1 VDNLG
6 PGLFAAR
13 RPAYT
18 GQVIVECP
26 NCQARYRLS
35 EAVLAK
41 GARLKCAACQ
51 HRWVPTAADQTPEP
65 LPPPPK
71 PKVLTEA
78 DEEAAFAAVQEQ
90 LLSRWAEP
98 APGAANVTPEPVI
111 AVAGAPEAEDEP
123 PPESSGLARTIVAVI
138 AGLALGV
145 IAAGL
150 WLGRTD
156 LASLPGIGPMLAGL
170 ESRSPLTLEV
180 KGVVTQLPSSRRLLE
195 VSGTIRNPGDSPA
208 TVAPL
213 SATLAGPEGVALR
226 WTIPAPVAV
235 LPPRQQVAFSST
247 VTGFPA
253 EAQALS
259 VSLGR

>member
-1 VDNLG
+1 
-6 PGLFAAR
+6 
-13 RPAYT
+13 
-18 GQVIVECP
+18 VIVECP

-51 HRWVPTAADQTPEP
+51 HRWVPTAAEQEVE
-65 LPPPPK
+65 PPPPPKPK

-90 LLSRWAEP
+90 LLSRWADPP
-98 APGAANVTPEPVI
+98 AGSAAAAAVPEPVTVT
-111 AVAGAPEAEDEP
+111 ADPEPDEEEP
-123 PPESSGLARTIVAVI
+123 PAESSELARSIVAII
-138 AGLALGV
+138 AGLALAV

-156 LASLPGIGPMLAGL
+156 LATVPGVGPLL
-170 ESRSPLTLEV
+170 EGIDARSPLTLEV
-180 KGVVTQLPSSRRLLE
+180 KGVVTQLSTSQRVLE
-195 VSGTIRNPGDSPA
+195 VNGTIRNPGDTPA
-208 TVAPL
+208 TVAQLEANL
-213 SATLAGPEGVALR
+213 SGPDGVAIR
-226 WTIPAPVAV
+226 WSIPAPVAV

-253 EAQALS
+253 SAQTLS

>member
-1 VDNLG
+1 MS
-6 PGLFAAR
+6 
-13 RPAYT
+13 YT
-18 GQVIVECP
+18 GDVIVECP

-51 HRWVPTAADQTPEP
+51 HRWVPSAADQKAEP
-65 LPPPPK
+65 PAPPPK
-71 PKVLTEA
+71 PRVLTEA

-90 LLSRWAEP
+90 LLSRWSEP
-98 APGAANVTPEPVI
+98 PPGAAAPATPEPVTMT
-111 AVAGAPEAEDEP
+111 ADPEPEEEP
-123 PPESSGLARTIVAVI
+123 AAESSELARTIVAVI

-156 LASLPGIGPMLAGL
+156 LATVPVVGPMLEGIDA
-170 ESRSPLTLEV
+170 RSPLTLEV
-180 KGVVTQLPSSRRLLE
+180 KGIVTQLPSSHRVLE
-195 VSGTIRNPGDSPA
+195 VNGTIRNPGDAPA

-213 SATLAGPEGVALR
+213 MATLAGPEGVALR

-235 LPPRQQVAFSST
+235 LPPHQQVAFSST

-253 EAQALS
+253 TAQTLS

>member
-1 VDNLG
+1 
-6 PGLFAAR
+6 
-13 RPAYT
+13 
-18 GQVIVECP
+18 VIVECP

-51 HRWVPTAADQTPEP
+51 HRWVPSAADQTPEP
-65 LPPPPK
+65 PPPPPK
-71 PKVLTEA
+71 PRVLTEA

-98 APGAANVTPEPVI
+98 SPSSAPPVLPEPVTVT
-111 AVAGAPEAEDEP
+111 ADPEPEDEP
-123 PPESSGLARTIVAVI
+123 EAESSGLARSIVAVI
-138 AGLALGV
+138 AGLALAV

-156 LASLPGIGPMLAGL
+156 LATVPGVGPLMEGIDA
-170 ESRSPLTLEV
+170 RSPLTLEV
-180 KGVVTQLPSSRRLLE
+180 KGIVTQLPSSRRVLE
-195 VSGTIRNPGDSPA
+195 VNGVIRNPGDTPA

-213 SATLAGPEGVALR
+213 AATLSGPEGVALR
-226 WTIPAPVAV
+226 WTVPAPVAV

-253 EAQALS
+253 TAQSLS

>member
-1 VDNLG
+1 
-6 PGLFAAR
+6 
-13 RPAYT
+13 
-18 GQVIVECP
+18 VIVECP

-35 EAVLAK
+35 EAVLAR

-51 HRWVPTAADQTPEP
+51 HRWVPTAAEQTPEP
-65 LPPPPK
+65 PPPPPK

-98 APGAANVTPEPVI
+98 APGSTPAPVPEPVTI
-111 AVAGAPEAEDEP
+111 TADPEPEDEP
-123 PPESSGLARTIVAVI
+123 AAESSSLARSIVAVI
-138 AGLALGV
+138 AGLALAV

-156 LASLPGIGPMLAGL
+156 LGTVPGVGPLL
-170 ESRSPLTLEV
+170 EGIDARSPLTLEV
-180 KGVVTQLPSSRRLLE
+180 KGAVTQLPSARRVLE
-195 VSGTIRNPGDSPA
+195 VNGTIRNPGDTPA
-208 TVAPL
+208 TVPAL
-213 SATLAGPEGVALR
+213 EATLSGPDGVALR
-226 WTIPAPVAV
+226 WSIPAPVAV
-235 LPPRQQVAFSST
+235 LPPRQQVTFSST

-253 EAQALS
+253 TAQTLS

>member
-1 VDNLG
+1 M
-6 PGLFAAR
+6 
-13 RPAYT
+13 
-18 GQVIVECP
+18 IVECP
-26 NCQARYRLS
+26 NCGARYRLS

-51 HRWVPTAADQTPEP
+51 HRWVPSAADQRPEP
-65 LPPPPK
+65 PPAPK
-71 PKVLTEA
+71 PKSRPVTEA

-98 APGAANVTPEPVI
+98 GPAVSAPTPEPVI
-111 AVAGAPEAEDEP
+111 AMADPPEPDDEP
-123 PPESSGLARTIVAVI
+123 ERESSSLARSVVAII
-138 AGLALGV
+138 AGLALAV

-156 LASLPGIGPMLAGL
+156 LASVPVVGDALASL
-170 ESRSPLTLEV
+170 EARSPLTLEV
-180 KGVVTQLPSSRRLLE
+180 KGIVTQLPSSRRVLE
-195 VSGTIRNPGDSPA
+195 VNGTIRNPSDAPA

-213 SATLAGPEGVALR
+213 EATLSGPKGVALR
-226 WTIPAPVAV
+226 WSIPAPVAV
-235 LPPRQQVAFSST
+235 LPPQQQVGFSST

-253 EAQALS
+253 EAQNLS

>member
-1 VDNLG
+1 
-6 PGLFAAR
+6 
-13 RPAYT
+13 
-18 GQVIVECP
+18 VIVECP
-26 NCQARYRLS
+26 NCGARYRLS

-51 HRWVPTAADQTPEP
+51 HRWVPTAADQRPEP
-65 LPPPPK
+65 PPAPK
-71 PKVLTEA
+71 PKPKPITEA

-98 APGAANVTPEPVI
+98 PPGPAVSAPEPVI
-111 AVAGAPEAEDEP
+111 AVADPSD
-123 PPESSGLARTIVAVI
+123 PPEEPERESSSLARSIVAII
-138 AGLALGV
+138 AGLALAV

-156 LASLPGIGPMLAGL
+156 LASVPVVGDALASL
-170 ESRSPLTLEV
+170 EARSPLTLEV
-180 KGVVTQLPSSRRLLE
+180 KGIVTQLPSSRRVLE
-195 VSGTIRNPGDSPA
+195 VNGTIRNPGDAPA

-213 SATLAGPEGVALR
+213 QATLSGPGGVALR
-226 WTIPAPVAV
+226 WSIPAPVAV
-235 LPPRQQVAFSST
+235 LPPGQEVMFSST

-253 EAQALS
+253 EAQNLS

>member
-1 VDNLG
+1 M
-6 PGLFAAR
+6 P
-13 RPAYT
+13 YT
-18 GQVIVECP
+18 EGVIVECP

-51 HRWVPTAADQTPEP
+51 HRWVPTAAEQTPEP
-65 LPPPPK
+65 PPPPPK

-90 LLSRWAEP
+90 LLSRWSEP
-98 APGAANVTPEPVI
+98 APGSVPPPVPEPVTI
-111 AVAGAPEAEDEP
+111 TADPEPEDEP
-123 PPESSGLARTIVAVI
+123 VEESSGLARTIVAVI

-156 LASLPGIGPMLAGL
+156 LASVPGVGPLL
-170 ESRSPLTLEV
+170 EGIDARSPLTLEV
-180 KGVVTQLPSSRRLLE
+180 KGVVSQLSTSQRVLE
-195 VSGTIRNPGDSPA
+195 VSGTIRNPSDAPA
-208 TVAPL
+208 TVAAL
-213 SATLAGPEGVALR
+213 QATLSGPDGVAIR
-226 WTIPAPVAV
+226 WAIPAPVAV
-235 LPPRQQVAFSST
+235 LPPKQQVTFSST
-247 VTGFPA
+247 VTGFPVT
-253 EAQALS
+253 AQTLS

>member
-1 VDNLG
+1 M
-6 PGLFAAR
+6 
-13 RPAYT
+13 
-18 GQVIVECP
+18 IVECP
-26 NCQARYRLS
+26 NCAARYRLS

-51 HRWVPTAADQTPEP
+51 HRWVPTAGDARPEP
-65 LPPPPK
+65 PPPPK
-71 PKVLTEA
+71 PAPKPVTEA

-98 APGAANVTPEPVI
+98 APGNTPPV
-111 AVAGAPEAEDEP
+111 EATLPPPVYATADPPDEDEAP
-123 PPESSGLARTIVAVI
+123 VESSSLARSVVAAI
-138 AGLALGV
+138 AGLALAV
-145 IAAGL
+145 IAGGL

-156 LASLPGIGPMLAGL
+156 LGSVPLVGDALASLEAK
-170 ESRSPLTLEV
+170 SPLTLEV
-180 KGVVTQLPSSRRLLE
+180 KGVLTQLPSSRRVLE
-195 VSGTIRNPGDSPA
+195 VNGTIRNPGDAPA

-213 SATLAGPEGVALR
+213 SASLSGPKGVALR

-235 LPPRQQVAFSST
+235 LPPGQQVDFSST

-253 EAQALS
+253 EAQSLS